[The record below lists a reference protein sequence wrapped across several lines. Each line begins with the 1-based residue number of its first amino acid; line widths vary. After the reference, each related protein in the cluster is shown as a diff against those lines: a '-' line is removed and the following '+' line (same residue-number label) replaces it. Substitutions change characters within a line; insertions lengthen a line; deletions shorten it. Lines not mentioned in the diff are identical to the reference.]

1 VSELVVLL
9 ADPSRA
15 AYEEGA
21 RRLIEHDHGWQLRLP
36 RGFDAA
42 ELLALAPEAEVLV
55 TRRRRVEPE
64 VLAAAPRL
72 RALLHLGRRV
82 DPALAAAAAARGLVV
97 EAFPTRGTLA
107 VAEHTMALML
117 ACTRALLVGDRAT
130 RGGHYRQL
138 GRQPRPTDEV
148 EHGFQWLGLTGIS
161 LLAGK
166 RLGLVGFGEIGETVA
181 GMARAFGM
189 EVRYHRRQR
198 LSEELERELGVS
210 YLPFEELVRT
220 SDVLSLHL
228 PHTRETE
235 GMIDERVLGLLP
247 PGAVLVNTARG
258 GLIDEGA
265 LVRRLRTGE
274 LTAGLDVFAFE
285 PLPADHPLVELENV
299 VLSPHVAAAPARGLV
314 EMLEGLVP
322 RLQALAG
329 APSAASQ
336 RRIPWNR

>member
-1 VSELVVLL
+1 MLL

-21 RRLIEHDHGWQLRLP
+21 RRLIEHDHGWRLRLP
-36 RGFDAA
+36 RGFETA
-42 ELLALAPEAEVLV
+42 ELLALAPEADVLV
-55 TRRRRVEPE
+55 TRRRRVPPE
-64 VLAAAPRL
+64 VLDAAPRL

-82 DPALAAAAAARGLVV
+82 DPALAASATPGLVV

-117 ACTRALLVGDRAT
+117 ACTRSLLVGDRAT

-138 GRQPRPTDEV
+138 GRQPRPTNEV

-166 RLGLVGFGEIGETVA
+166 RLGLLGFGEIGETVA

-189 EVRYHRRQR
+189 EVRYHRRHR
-198 LSEELERELGVS
+198 LNERLERELGVS

-228 PHTRETE
+228 PHTPETE

-258 GLIDEGA
+258 GLVDERA

-274 LTAGLDVFAFE
+274 LAAGLDVFAYE

-314 EMLEGLVP
+314 EMLEQLVP

-329 APSAASQ
+329 ARSAESP
-336 RRIPWNR
+336 RRISWNR